1 MSNLTGTCIAFVG
14 GGVMGE
20 AVMRGLLGKQLAPAC
35 MIVASDPLEERRTHL
50 SAELGV
56 RVTDSNLQAVS
67 GAQIMV
73 LAIKPQM
80 LAQVLAELAGKVDPG
95 TLVLTLVA
103 GARIERIRQALGTPA
118 IVRLMPN
125 TPGQV
130 GEGISVWTATPQTT
144 PEQREQAQE
153 IIGALGEEIFVGDE
167 EHLDMATALSGSGP
181 AYVFLFLEALIDAGV
196 HMGFSRAV
204 AQKLALQTV
213 RGSAIYAQ
221 KMGLHP
227 AILRNMV
234 TSPGGTTAEGL
245 YELEKGNLRATVS
258 RAVWAAYQKARSL
271 GGLDSKS

>member
-1 MSNLTGTCIAFVG
+1 MSAFADTCIAFVG

-20 AVMRGLLGKQLAPAC
+20 AVIRGLLAKQLAPAC
-35 MIVASDPLEERRTHL
+35 MIVVSDPVEDRRVHL
-50 SAELGV
+50 CTELGV
-56 RVTDSNLQAVS
+56 RATESNTQAAS
-67 GAQIMV
+67 EAQIVV
-73 LAIKPQM
+73 LAVKPQM
-80 LAQVLAELAGKVDPG
+80 LAQVLAELAGRVAAE

-103 GARIERIRQALGTPA
+103 GARIEKLRQALGTPA

-125 TPGQV
+125 TPGQI
-130 GEGISVWTATPQTT
+130 GEGISVWTATPETSS
-144 PEQREQAQE
+144 EQRERARE
-153 IIGALGEEIFVGDE
+153 IIAALGEEVYVEDE

-181 AYVFLFLEALIDAGV
+181 AYVFLFLEALIDVGV
-196 HMGFSRAV
+196 HMGFTRPV

-245 YELEKGNLRATVS
+245 CQLEEGNLRATIA
-258 RAVWAAYQKARSL
+258 RAVWAAYRRAQSL
-271 GGLDSKS
+271 GGLSNR